1 MTHYKLS
8 MLTDAELL
16 GKEIVESGN
25 ILSQKLNKDG
35 SGGKTSIYGT
45 AEEKVTLKKI
55 AGGSPEASILVAYK
69 GGKAWCKCG

>member
-25 ILSQKLNKDG
+25 ILSQKLNKDVDHFAYPFG
-35 SGGKTSIYGT
+35 DIDSINDYVLKIIK
-45 AEEKVTLKKI
+45 EK
-55 AGGSPEASILVAYK
+55 S
-69 GGKAWCKCG
+69 